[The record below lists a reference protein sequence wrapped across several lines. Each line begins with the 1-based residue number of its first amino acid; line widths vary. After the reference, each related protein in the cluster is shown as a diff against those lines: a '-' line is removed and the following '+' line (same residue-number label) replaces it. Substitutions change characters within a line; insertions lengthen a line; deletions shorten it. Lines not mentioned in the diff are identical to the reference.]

1 MNDFI
6 EISEL
11 NFDDDFKSGSNSNSN
26 SNSNSG
32 GGLELLMNDRVKNG
46 SSKMRGGYREVNHA
60 TWSTVEFDETEKRN
74 IQNYLKE
81 HPGSLSTTIRENL
94 FPNMSENLKR
104 NANYEI
110 QVVLGRQV
118 GMR

>member
-1 MNDFI
+1 MKKT
-6 EISEL
+6 L
-11 NFDDDFKSGSNSNSN
+11 RKKT
-26 SNSNSG
+26 
-32 GGLELLMNDRVKNG
+32 LRKKTLRKKTLR
-46 SSKMRGGYREVNHA
+46 KMRGGYREVNHA

-74 IQNYLKE
+74 IKNYLKE

-94 FPNMSENLKR
+94 FPNMSENLKQ